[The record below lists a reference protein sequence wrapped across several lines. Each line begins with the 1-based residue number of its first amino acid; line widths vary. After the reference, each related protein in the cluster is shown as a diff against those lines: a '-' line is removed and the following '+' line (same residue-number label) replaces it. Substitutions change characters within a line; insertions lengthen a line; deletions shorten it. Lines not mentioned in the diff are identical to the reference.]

1 VSDTTMGDTI
11 AHYRVNM
18 GHHWLHAV
26 AMGDA
31 MAVLKRLKE
40 DDPVWQRPDVE
51 LVACKPIDAWNGP
64 FPKPGKMRI
73 WTVGADD

>member
-1 VSDTTMGDTI
+1 MGDTI
-11 AHYRVNM
+11 AHYRVHQ

-40 DDPVWQRPDVE
+40 DDPV
-51 LVACKPIDAWNGP
+51 
-64 FPKPGKMRI
+64 
-73 WTVGADD
+73 